1 MERPDGTCR
10 KRRRVYN
17 TPGHAHELT
26 FTCYHG
32 YKMLGNDR
40 ARRWVVEA
48 IELARRKHRFQL
60 WAYVLMLEHMHL
72 LVFPTGPDD
81 DLSAVLKSIKQ
92 SVSRRAVAWLRINA
106 PEFLQRLR
114 VEWPGGRVE
123 HHFWQQ
129 GGGYD
134 RNLWKPE
141 ALWASVDYIHMNP
154 VRKGLVERPEDWYW
168 SSARWYAGERDGPLT
183 IDGHPPQIS
192 MV

>member
-32 YKMLGNDR
+32 FKMLGNDR

-72 LVFPTGPDD
+72 LVFPTGADD

-92 SVSRRAVAWLRINA
+92 SVSRRAIA
-106 PEFLQRLR
+106 
-114 VEWPGGRVE
+114 
-123 HHFWQQ
+123 
-129 GGGYD
+129 
-134 RNLWKPE
+134 
-141 ALWASVDYIHMNP
+141 
-154 VRKGLVERPEDWYW
+154 
-168 SSARWYAGERDGPLT
+168 
-183 IDGHPPQIS
+183 
-192 MV
+192 